1 MELQVVIIN
10 ELHKFPCTHTM
21 SCPVRCNYTSDDKE
35 TWTVRSDKSIALEAR
50 ELPENSSFP
59 TKTLPWLLSLISLS
73 PSVRDFGG
81 ADSSAV
87 GSDCNYDPQEVSDMG
102 WVVGVG

>member
-1 MELQVVIIN
+1 
-10 ELHKFPCTHTM
+10 M
-21 SCPVRCNYTSDDKE
+21 SRPARCNYTSDDKE
-35 TWTVRSDKSIALEAR
+35 SWTVRSDESIALEAG

-73 PSVRDFGG
+73 PSVRDFSG

-102 WVVGVG
+102 WVVG